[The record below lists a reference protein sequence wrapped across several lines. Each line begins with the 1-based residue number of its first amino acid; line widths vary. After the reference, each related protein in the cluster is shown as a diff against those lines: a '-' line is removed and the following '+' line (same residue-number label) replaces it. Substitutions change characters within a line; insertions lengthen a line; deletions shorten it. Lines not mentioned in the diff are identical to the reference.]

1 MHFKILM
8 YCLLFFFGTPL
19 VESFFHPQNI
29 QKLYLCWSFLILK
42 HQVHSTLEGECYD
55 PQQFSN
61 RLMFEGSVSLGPL
74 FTSKLSKIYFT
85 KDYSLSSTSRGFYL
99 FIYILFLQEMNHGQE
114 KIKILSFLFIF
125 CGRKQFT
132 IVNSEVSKKILGTF
146 WSLGNY

>member
-1 MHFKILM
+1 M
-8 YCLLFFFGTPL
+8 YCLLFFLEHHWLNP
-19 VESFFHPQNI
+19 FFILKTYKNSTYVGH
-29 QKLYLCWSFLILK
+29 FLILK